1 MTLEEFSN
9 EFDILYNNITSNQA
23 PGLDEYEKSVFLTKA
38 QDEILK
44 AYFDPKSNKVGEG
57 FDDSER
63 RQIDFS
69 MLINTF
75 QAEEFPGVSTLYPVS
90 NAKLYSFPSDIL
102 MVINESLMVRRGNY
116 VKYLSVIPLNY
127 REYDRLM
134 SKPYKRPIKNQAWRL
149 LTNSVSTVVSH
160 TKPSVPDFSEDEG
173 SNIEAGSNAQPTL
186 PVSTQIDIPNFRLH
200 RSKNIHK
207 SYTEDMLLTDYIDA
221 YFGAIYAL
229 GTLYG
234 DKGADIK
241 RVIGIINNSPRILI
255 EKEPAGYRLQF
266 YTIQEWTSGNSVI
279 DIRDS
284 DGNIIYFREDDQ
296 VFDGSAYDIDTLYG
310 FVNILCYPIIQQRDK
325 SGRTVRKVFKPN
337 QDTDEIMRILF
348 NGALWEA
355 VYNGYS
361 RKLGFNYSG
370 DTAIGYNLYQTIN
383 LLHQNNLPVFID
395 DIQVSIDATVSN
407 YYLDDVIPTLAK
419 DPIGIGKFPIN
430 TEGNNSYRY
439 DSGEGKPYIV
449 VPLNSTRKFNVTYNS
464 SNTYSFDSK
473 VYQIAKGYINR
484 YYSWQYATDN
494 EEDFDF
500 SDSGDNSGGS
510 GSETETF
517 GKIQIYSTSV
527 NIDEGSAYIGRIWLD
542 QAPTNNQIVT
552 VSVSNSNCS
561 IHPTTFTFT
570 PDNYNTKQTYQI
582 STSADHT
589 TTSNKSSVV
598 TFTTTNN
605 TVNCSVTILNTDV
618 DSGGEDSGGT
628 GGGTGPLDPS
638 TIIVN
643 DPNHRLSD
651 SPITVFDLFTTVD
664 NNRIYIFDKLF
675 KAKNAATYS
684 YGQGYP
690 SFMLLTAC
698 YIKISKT
705 IGATV
710 DQNEYRLNMVTPKR
724 LLSGNYDLSQGAFVD
739 SDNNKIVFKENDEC
753 ITEIGGIQKLFDA
766 VNYLNYPLI
775 QINQPNKIVEEFI
788 TPNDSHLAYARYK
801 IVESLLNEAGTTFT
815 DTYAAGNSS
824 WTTDSR
830 YAANKQT
837 FTNIVNNI
845 SAYYLQNNRGYNN
858 NFEIN
863 SYGGF
868 PYRVGVTTSSTGE
881 MVDTNL
887 ALMVNGEIKN
897 EHSDTDYALSNGN
910 FLVIQNLQESWFN
923 FPYYTKVIT
932 GNTIKFN
939 SSNSGEE
946 EGGGGGSES
955 NVYGNI
961 DIQDSAT
968 SASIYESR
976 SKLLSIVLDKAP
988 TSNQIVTITTSNQY
1002 CSVDKS
1008 TLTFT
1013 PNNYNQSQ
1021 IVRVTAIEMSNS
1033 SERSTII
1040 TFSSPNVESKEY
1052 VITVKDS
1059 SGDPKPTISN
1069 STIAPNDI
1077 IIPSSGSKIVYVSLD
1092 KQPSENYTITTD
1104 AYLISTLST
1113 SPTQLVFTPSNW
1125 NVPQAMSISAN
1136 GSGSYLLEFQTRRSS
1151 DLEILSNSHISVT
1164 IDGEVSWGAI
1174 VVNKSSIELTKGNST
1189 TVGVALGSAPTE
1201 DQTVRASL
1209 SSSSGI
1215 SIDSQQLVF
1224 TPQRYNQ
1231 YQYITITG
1239 NTVGDY
1245 ILTLSSGNYSKSVPI
1260 SVISASSGEEGG
1272 GNEGEGEGGGSTTPV
1287 YGNIVV
1293 NKNSIS
1299 IIEGSTTTFTV
1310 QLSKSPSNSQTVSIN
1325 SSSGVSVSPSTL
1337 VFNSSNWNTAQTVT
1351 VTGIQ
1356 YGIHSI
1362 VLSSKNVS
1370 SVTIQST
1377 VVSSSNE
1384 GGGGI
1389 QDVTITNT
1397 YGKGIV
1403 EVIPGPNDV
1412 IVRYTLRYIK
1422 KPIPIILDKLEG
1434 VTIEGYIG
1442 LNSEGKPTSS
1452 TEDAVSGI
1460 PCELD
1465 PILHKEIL
1473 QRAVELAKAA
1483 YSGGLQ
1489 EQIVVGNQSSTEKG
1503 YLPQSK

>member
-160 TKPSVPDFSEDEG
+160 TKPSVPDFSEEEG
-173 SNIEAGSNAQPTL
+173 PDTEATATPSPVL
-186 PVSTQIDIPNFRLH
+186 PITTQVDIDNLRMAH
-200 RSKNIHK
+200 SKNI
-207 SYTEDMLLTDYIDA
+207 SRQFTEDILFTEYIDMYYA
-221 YFGAIYAL
+221 SIYAL
-229 GTLYG
+229 GSLYAA
-234 DKGADIK
+234 KGADLKKAITT
-241 RVIGIINNSPRILI
+241 INNSSKILI
-255 EKEPAGYRLQF
+255 LKQDSGYKLQF
-266 YTIQEWTSGNSVI
+266 YFISQWANNAGYVDIKDSNS
-279 DIRDS
+279 
-284 DGNIIYFREDDQ
+284 NIIYFQENDQ
-296 VFDGSAYDIDTLYG
+296 VFIDAGYENGIDVLYG
-310 FVNILCYPIIQQRDK
+310 FVNTLCYPIMQRKEKND
-325 SGRTVRKVFKPN
+325 TMYVFKPD
-337 QDTDEIMRILF
+337 QDTDELMRILF
-348 NGALWEA
+348 NGALFEA
-355 VYNGYS
+355 VYNGYTS
-361 RKLGFNYSG
+361 VSQYSYQG
-370 DTAIGYNLYQTIN
+370 DTSVGKTLYDTIDQYHRN
-383 LLHQNNLPVFID
+383 YPIYIEDLQSSPD
-395 DIQVSIDATVSN
+395 YSSISN
-407 YYLDDVIPTLAK
+407 YYFADTLVTITDDTIK
-419 DPIGIGKFPIN
+419 IGNYPIN
-430 TEGNNSYRY
+430 TKGENNYRFG
-439 DSGEGKPYIV
+439 SGEGLPYIV
-449 VPLNSTRKFNVTYNS
+449 VPLASYANRSFNVKYNGGAS
-464 SNTYSFDSK
+464 THSFDSR
-473 VYQIAKGYINR
+473 VYKIAQGYINR
-484 YYSWQYATDN
+484 YLAWQYSSGN
-494 EEDFDF
+494 EEDFDY
-500 SDSGDNSGGS
+500 SDSGNNSGGSS

-517 GKIQIYSTSV
+517 GKIQIYSNSI
-527 NIDEGSAYIGRIWLD
+527 NIDEGSTYTGKIWLD
-542 QAPTNNQIVT
+542 QPPTNNQVVT
-552 VSVSNSNCS
+552 VSVNNSNCS
-561 IHPTTFTFT
+561 INPTTFTFT
-570 PDNYNTKQTYQI
+570 PDNYNVKQTYQI
-582 STSADHT
+582 STEIDNNT
-589 TTSNKSSVV
+589 ITNKASVV

-605 TVNCSVTILNTDV
+605 TVNCSVTILNTTEDNTGG
-618 DSGGEDSGGT
+618 SGGEET
-628 GGGTGPLDPS
+628 EILDPS

-651 SPITVFDLFTTVD
+651 STLTVFDLWQLASDGLLITLQNLFT
-664 NNRIYIFDKLF
+664 
-675 KAKNAATYS
+675 AKNAATKS
-684 YGQGYP
+684 YGYGYP
-690 SFMLLTAC
+690 TFQILTSC

-705 IGATV
+705 TGSTV
-710 DQNEYRLNMVTPKR
+710 AENEYRLNAVAPNK
-724 LLSGNYDLSQGAFVD
+724 LLSGNYDLSQGKFYD
-739 SDNNKIVFKENDEC
+739 LDNNEIVFKENDEC
-753 ITEIGGIQKLFDA
+753 IVNIGGIQKLFDLI
-766 VNYLNYPLI
+766 NYINYPLI
-775 QINQPNKIVEEFI
+775 QINQPNKVVEEFI
-788 TPNDSHLAYARYK
+788 TPNDLHLVYARYK
-801 IVESLLNEAGTTFT
+801 IVENLLLEAGTTFT
-815 DTYAAGNSS
+815 DTYAAGNLS

-845 SAYYLQNNRGYNN
+845 SAYYLQNHRSNN
-858 NFEIN
+858 NDFTID

-868 PYRVGVTTSSTGE
+868 PYRVCVSTNNTGE
-881 MVDTNL
+881 INIAQFLTVT
-887 ALMVNGEIKN
+887 GEIKN
-897 EHSDTDYALSNGN
+897 QHSDRDQVLSNGN
-910 FLVIQNLQESWFN
+910 FLVIQNLQNTYFS

-939 SSNSGEE
+939 TQT
-946 EGGGGGSES
+946 EGGGDSES
-955 NVYGNI
+955 GVYGNI
-961 DIQDSAT
+961 IVNG
-968 SASIYESR
+968 YETDFTLNRNEGTTLVFSVQ
-976 SKLLSIVLDKAP
+976 LSKAP
-988 TSNQIVTITTSNQY
+988 SSNQTVTINVNNQY
-1002 CSVDKS
+1002 CTLDKYSV
-1008 TLTFT
+1008 TFT
-1013 PNNYNQSQ
+1013 PDNYNQPQ
-1021 IVRVTAIEMSNS
+1021 LLKLTLIEDSNTS
-1033 SERSTII
+1033 DKTSLI
-1040 TFSSPNVESKEY
+1040 TFSSPNVNSIVTTINIKD
-1052 VITVKDS
+1052 ITS
-1059 SGDPKPTISN
+1059 SGDTKLGITHTPTQL
-1069 STIAPNDI
+1069 TIPNL
-1077 IIPSSGSKIVYVSLD
+1077 SSSKIYVCLN
-1092 KQPSENYTITTD
+1092 KQPSEDYIVSTD
-1104 AYLISTLST
+1104 ANTISALSV
-1113 SPTQLVFTPSNW
+1113 SPISLTFTPSNW
-1125 NVPQAMSISAN
+1125 NTPQEFLVSAN
-1136 GSGSYLLEFQTRRSS
+1136 GSGSYSLELQLKKLS
-1151 DLEILSNSHISVT
+1151 DLSIVSQAYCSIT
-1164 IDGEVSWGAI
+1164 IQGEATFGSI
-1174 VVNKSSIELTKGNST
+1174 VANKSSIQLESGNST
-1189 TVGVALGSAPTE
+1189 TIGIALNSAPSE
-1201 DQTVRASL
+1201 DQRVTAMVSPSL
-1209 SSSSGI
+1209 GVT
-1215 SIDSQQLVF
+1215 IDQQQLVF
-1224 TPQRYNQ
+1224 TPSKYNQ
-1231 YQYITITG
+1231 YQYITITA
-1239 NTVGDY
+1239 NTIGDY
-1245 ILTLSSGNYSKSVPI
+1245 ILTLTSGYYTKSVPI
-1260 SVISASSGEEGG
+1260 SVTASSSGG
-1272 GNEGEGEGGGSTTPV
+1272 DDSGEGGEGSGGSGDNTPT
-1287 YGNIVV
+1287 YGNIIVS
-1293 NKNSIS
+1293 KSSIS
-1299 IIEGSTTTFTV
+1299 VIEGNTTNFTV
-1310 QLSKSPSNSQTVSIN
+1310 RLSKAPSSSQTVSIN